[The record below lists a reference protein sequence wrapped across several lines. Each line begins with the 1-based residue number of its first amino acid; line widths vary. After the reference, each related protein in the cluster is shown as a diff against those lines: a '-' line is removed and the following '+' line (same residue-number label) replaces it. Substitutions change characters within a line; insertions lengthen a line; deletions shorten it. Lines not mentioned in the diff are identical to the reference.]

1 MKKNILLF
9 LSAILL
15 LASCS
20 KENTASTPSSIDLFH
35 DEYYNANILPSL
47 NNFKEEVTKQIE
59 LTEAFKANTTQ
70 ENFTLLQEQWLNA
83 ARSFSKTR
91 VYNVV
96 DVKSLY
102 FDIII
107 YNFPVNETLIEK
119 NIAKKTNFDT
129 AHIENS
135 STVSKGLAGIEY
147 LLFDKENTKNSLT
160 LLQED
165 PFRVAYLLAITQE
178 NLRQINKLIDFWE
191 QGYKETFKNYKSL
204 SCVEN
209 ARCLAFNQLI
219 NIIDI
224 IRVTKIGKPAGLEK
238 SPNTDLSILEAYRS
252 RSSLKL
258 IKSSL
263 EEVQKAYAT
272 SSVNFANIVDEIAG
286 SSEISTEIDNSFNT
300 VFNNIDAIDSDLY
313 TAISNGDKSVAT
325 LHTSLA
331 TLLQYFSV
339 DAASTLSVNVLPTDN
354 DGD

>member
-9 LSAILL
+9 LSTILL
-15 LASCS
+15 IMSCS
-20 KENTASTPSSIDLFH
+20 KESDNSTSAIDLFH
-35 DEYYNANILPSL
+35 EEYYNANILPSL
-47 NNFKEEVTKQIE
+47 NNFKAEITKQIE
-59 LTEAFKANTTQ
+59 LTEAFQTNTTQ

-83 ARSFSKTR
+83 ASSFSKTR

-119 NIAKKTNFDT
+119 NIAEKTNFDT
-129 AHIENS
+129 TYIENS

-147 LLFDKENTKNSLT
+147 LLFDKESVKNSLT

-165 PFRVAYLLAITQE
+165 TFRVDYLLSITQE

-191 QGYKETFKNYKSL
+191 QGYKETFKSYKSL

-300 VFNNIDAIDSDLY
+300 VFTNIDAIDSDLY

-325 LHTSLA
+325 LHASLA

-339 DAASTLSVNVLPTDN
+339 DAASTLSVNILPTDN

>member
-9 LSAILL
+9 LSTILL

-20 KENTASTPSSIDLFH
+20 KESTDTTPSSIDLFH
-35 DEYYNANILPSL
+35 EEYYSVNILPTL
-47 NNFKEEVTKQIE
+47 NNFKAEISKQIE
-59 LTEAFKANTTQ
+59 LTETFKTNTTQ
-70 ENFTLLQEQWLNA
+70 ENFNALQEQWLKSA
-83 ARSFSKTR
+83 SSFSKTR

-107 YNFPVNETLIEK
+107 YNFPVNTNLIED
-119 NIAKKTNFDT
+119 NIADKTTFDT
-129 AHIENS
+129 DYISNS
-135 STVSKGLAGIEY
+135 STVSKGLAGMEY
-147 LLFDKENTKNSLT
+147 LLFDDEGAKNSLT

-165 PFRVAYLLAITQE
+165 TYRVDYLLAITKE
-178 NLRQINKLIDFWE
+178 NLRQINLLINYWE
-191 QGYKETFKNYKSL
+191 QGYKETFKNYKNL

-300 VFNNIDAIDSDLY
+300 VFNNIDAIDGDLY